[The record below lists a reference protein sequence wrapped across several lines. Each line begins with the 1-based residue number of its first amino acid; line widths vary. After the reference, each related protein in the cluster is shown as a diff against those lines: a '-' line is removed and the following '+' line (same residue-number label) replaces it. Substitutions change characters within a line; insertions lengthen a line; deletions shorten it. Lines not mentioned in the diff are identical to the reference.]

1 MFLRY
6 RISNKL
12 RFTAFMSAFILITV
26 CLISS
31 FLGVYTASASEPERF
46 VDVRVSYGDTL
57 WSLAREYGPVESD
70 IRSTIYEICRIND
83 VTAETLQAGQHILI
97 PTK

>member
-6 RISNKL
+6 RISNKV

-26 CLISS
+26 CVFSAL
-31 FLGVYTASASEPERF
+31 LGIHTASASEPEHYI
-46 VDVRVSYGDTL
+46 DVRVSYGDTL
-57 WSLAREYGPVESD
+57 WGLAGEYGPANAD
-70 IRSTIYEICRIND
+70 IRGTISEICRINN